1 MNSLWNRMVG
11 WFKQDLRGAVQ
22 IVLSLLILTA
32 VVSTCSK
39 VSDTADRLQQGK
51 ARTESDSDSEAVL
64 KQRIIELLIQNLN
77 RAIEEQPK

>member
-1 MNSLWNRMVG
+1 MNQLWNRMVE

-22 IVLSLLILTA
+22 ILLSLLILTA
-32 VVSTCSK
+32 VAATCSK
-39 VSDTADRLQQGK
+39 VADTANRLEQGK
-51 ARTESDSDSEAVL
+51 ARTEADSDSEAVL

>member
-1 MNSLWNRMVG
+1 MNSLWNSVVG

-32 VVSTCSK
+32 VVTTCSK
-39 VSDTADRLQQGK
+39 VSDTADRLDQGK
-51 ARTESDSDSEAVL
+51 ARTEAEVDSQDLL

-77 RAIEEQPK
+77 RALEEQPK